1 MGHPLAYWNVHV
13 TFESRYKPDQVVQ
26 TIAICRM
33 QLTMLQPPT
42 ISGSLTAKRSLL
54 ADLYRLYLL
63 LWFAFRHAAFAR

>member
-1 MGHPLAYWNVHV
+1 MTA
-13 TFESRYKPDQVVQ
+13 KCK
-26 TIAICRM
+26 I

-63 LWFAFRHAAFAR
+63 LWFTFRHAAFAR